1 MKPLN
6 LTQPPLKYHL
16 EEKSECVINK
26 NGFTHVII

>member
-26 NGFTHVII
+26 TVSLML